1 MRRLLMVMESER
13 VAMPPA
19 LRTGPFSLLPHE
31 WLRLLAMGGDYTLYH
46 KPWFYKSGKARE
58 AAKLVAGG
66 LVVLLLTGCMTT
78 YEVVKQ
84 TPEGDVRV
92 LVKSFREFEQPQIHY
107 SRQGQDVTFDF
118 GAESATTA
126 SSPVEEAF
134 GEAIKA
140 GAVVLR
146 PVGDGQ

>member
-1 MRRLLMVMESER
+1 MRRLLMMLTYER
-13 VAMPPA
+13 YVGRMGLTIFA
-19 LRTGPFSLLPHE
+19 
-31 WLRLLAMGGDYTLYH
+31 LLA
-46 KPWFYKSGKARE
+46 
-58 AAKLVAGG
+58 
-66 LVVLLLTGCMTT
+66 LTACMTT

-107 SRQGQDVTFDF
+107 SRQGNDVTFDF